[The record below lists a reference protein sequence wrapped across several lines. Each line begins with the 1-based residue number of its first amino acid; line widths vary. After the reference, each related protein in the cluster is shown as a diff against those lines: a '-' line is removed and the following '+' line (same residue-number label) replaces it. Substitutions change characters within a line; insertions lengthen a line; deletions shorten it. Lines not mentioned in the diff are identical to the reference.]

1 MGRSDPTGFEGTGA
15 DTAALEVKESKTGEA
30 LEGRAPES
38 AKSEKRSWM
47 TIVRSGAQL
56 TLDVIR
62 VVREATDLYRHL
74 RYRD

>member
-1 MGRSDPTGFEGTGA
+1 
-15 DTAALEVKESKTGEA
+15 
-30 LEGRAPES
+30 
-38 AKSEKRSWM
+38 M